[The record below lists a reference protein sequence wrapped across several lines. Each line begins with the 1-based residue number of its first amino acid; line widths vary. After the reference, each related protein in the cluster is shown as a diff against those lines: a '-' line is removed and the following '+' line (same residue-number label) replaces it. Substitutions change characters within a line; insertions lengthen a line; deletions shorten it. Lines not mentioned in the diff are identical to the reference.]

1 MTNLGVTLFG
11 IYCYDVVN
19 APILGVDV
27 QLQNLEVNWSH
38 ILVMSAIM
46 VRTVNA
52 TEGGHR
58 CYAFYNVF
66 VSCFGG
72 FLVE

>member
-1 MTNLGVTLFG
+1 MANLWVTLFG
-11 IYCYDVVN
+11 IYCNDVVN
-19 APILGVDV
+19 AAIKGVNA
-27 QLQNLEVNWSH
+27 QLQNLEVSWSH

-52 TEGGHR
+52 TEGGQRH
-58 CYAFYNVF
+58 YAFCTVF

-72 FLVE
+72 FLEE